1 MTPPTTQVQT
11 AFEAAWAERAAARAR
26 DAREGAWASERR
38 RAAAGTLS
46 ALKRPR
52 RDEELWR
59 RTDFGSLEQVLHTLD
74 PFTPGPAARN
84 VDDLPAPVL
93 ERIASEAGSVA
104 LVVQRDGGTVLEQ
117 THPELAKQG
126 VTVCSFDRATR
137 EHEGLIRERY
147 GSLLHDD
154 YDWYAALNAAIHSG
168 GAFVHVPKGVKAALP
183 VRLFHWLGG
192 AGAMSAPRSLVV
204 VEEGAEVTVIEEQLS
219 EPAEGAAFHC
229 GGTEVFVGANARLT
243 FASLQDW
250 GRNVFHYSNARAR
263 VERDAELQWIQV
275 MVGGRSTKANAW
287 FNLDGPGARAFVH
300 GFMFGD
306 QRQHF
311 HLHTLQRHLQPNCT
325 SDLLIKGCLKDKARS
340 VYQGLI
346 QVAEGAQKTDAYQAN
361 RNLLLSD
368 QARAD
373 SIPGLEILANDVRCT
388 HGATL
393 GYIEPEHLFYLMA
406 RGLPQPEA
414 QRLIVEAFFEPV
426 LDRIPLEAVRDRLR
440 DEIARKIG

>member
-74 PFTPGPAARN
+74 PFTTGPAARN

-104 LVVQRDGGTVLEQ
+104 LVVQQGGGSVLEQ

-204 VEEGAEVTVIEEQLS
+204 VEEGAEITVIEEQLS

-263 VERDAELQWIQV
+263 VARDAELQWIQV

-393 GYIEPEHLFYLMA
+393 GYIEPEHLYYLMA

>member
-46 ALKRPR
+46 TLKRPR

-59 RTDFGSLEQVLHTLD
+59 RTDFGSLEQALHTLD
-74 PFTPGPAARN
+74 PFTAGPAARN

-104 LVVQRDGGTVLEQ
+104 LVVQQGGGTVLEQ

-168 GAFVHVPKGVKAALP
+168 GAFVHVPKGVRAALP

-204 VEEGAEVTVIEEQLS
+204 VEEGAEITVIEEQLS

-243 FASLQDW
+243 FATLQDW

-263 VERDAELQWIQV
+263 LERDAELQWIQV

-406 RGLPQPEA
+406 RGLPQAEA